1 MPYIRLGCS
10 AVFLLFEKWKKPA
23 KNCPIFHLGS
33 LENAQKPRV
42 ALGCASSYSLIFR
55 TLQTPACIHNSI
67 NTHAKHER
75 ILKLQAEWWGK
86 KFHRRWNTYKI
97 ISPTN
102 VSRFSW
108 VECKDTHTVL
118 SSCTQGNFVPLSLI
132 FFALHS
138 PSKLFYQCLPTTDHI
153 IWLSLPDMAL

>member
-1 MPYIRLGCS
+1 MLALYKVRLQCS
-10 AVFLLFEKWKKPA
+10 FPSLWKMEETSEELP
-23 KNCPIFHLGS
+23 NFSLGKFG
-33 LENAQKPRV
+33 ER
-42 ALGCASSYSLIFR
+42 CASSNSLIFR

-102 VSRFSW
+102 VSRFSY

-118 SSCTQGNFVPLSLI
+118 SSCTQGNFVPPSLI

-153 IWLSLPDMAL
+153 SWLSLSDMAL